1 MSNNVSYRPLDKG
14 LGTAV
19 AKRTYLRSGEDWGD
33 LSTRVA
39 LGNTSLHETGL
50 QDFLPLQNSIAN
62 GEILTAGRHLQH
74 GDFEQKNKNLELFS
88 NCSTACTSFIKF
100 LLLLNGSGVGR
111 IYSDELMIID
121 WRKMPFLY
129 CILSQNH
136 KDYKEYFEYE
146 GSGNG
151 RVKIIAREDFDSYPR
166 DPDLYHEVEDSREG
180 WAKACEIL
188 ETAAFENKEYDH
200 YVFDFTKI
208 REFGKPIMGMQGR
221 PASGPLP
228 LIYAFVKASEVKYS
242 NMPLW
247 KQTMFV
253 DHYMAEVVANGGA
266 RRSSRICVKFWKD
279 NDIIDFIRIKKDN
292 PWMWSSNNS
301 VGVDAEFWDEHL
313 IENTLANKI
322 YLEVTQSAFADGTA
336 EPGFVNLDKLVT
348 KD

>member
-1 MSNNVSYRPLDKG
+1 MSNVSYRPLENG

-19 AKRTYLRSGEDWGD
+19 AKRTYLRKGETWGD
-33 LSTRVA
+33 LSERVA
-39 LGNTSLHETGL
+39 LGNTSLHETGIR
-50 QDFLPLQNSIAN
+50 DYLPLQQAIAN

-74 GDFEQKNKNLELFS
+74 GDIDQSKKNLELFS

-111 IYSDELMIID
+111 SYSDELMVVD
-121 WRKMPFLY
+121 WHKMPFLY

-136 KDYKEYFEYE
+136 PNYKSSFEYE

-151 RVKIIAREDFDSYPR
+151 SVKIIAREDLNAYPQ

-180 WAKACEIL
+180 WAKALEIL
-188 ETAAFENKEYDH
+188 ETAAFENKEFDH
-200 YVFDFTKI
+200 YVFDFSKI
-208 REFGKPIMGMQGR
+208 REEGKPIGGMQGR

-228 LIYAFVKASEVKYS
+228 LIYAFCKASEVKY
-242 NMPLW
+242 NDMPIW

-253 DHYMAEVVANGGA
+253 DHDMAEVVANGGA
-266 RRSSRICVKFWKD
+266 RRSSRICIKYWKD
-279 NDIIDFIRIKKDN
+279 LDIEDFIKIKTLN

-301 VGVDAEFWDEHL
+301 VGVDNEFWEESKIDGTRANYLFNL
-313 IENTLANKI
+313 ITA
-322 YLEVTQSAFADGTA
+322 SAFEAGTG
-336 EPGFVNLDKLVT
+336 EPGFLSLDHLVI